1 MTSDRDIALR
11 ALDFQK
17 RAKEYALTE
26 RPGYEKWSALQLVS
40 GVSEALIAHL
50 DSMSMTLLPEEVPQ
64 VSTSVFDELLGDVK
78 DATGGSAD
86 V

>member
-1 MTSDRDIALR
+1 MTSDNDIALR

-26 RPGYEKWSALQLVS
+26 LPGYDKWSELQLDS

-50 DSMSMTLLPEEVPQ
+50 DSMSMTLLPEEFSQ
-64 VSTSVFDELLGDVK
+64 VSTSAFDELLDDLK
-78 DATGGSAD
+78 DATGG
-86 V
+86 

>member
-1 MTSDRDIALR
+1 MTSDGDTARR

-26 RPGYEKWSALQLVS
+26 LPGYDKWSEHQLDS

-50 DSMSMTLLPEEVPQ
+50 DSMTMTLLPEDVAG
-64 VSTSVFDELLGDVK
+64 VNTSDFDELLDDLK
-78 DATGGSAD
+78 DATGG
-86 V
+86 

>member
-1 MTSDRDIALR
+1 MTSDKDIGLR

-26 RPGYEKWSALQLVS
+26 LPGYDEWSELQLDS

-64 VSTSVFDELLGDVK
+64 VSTSAFDELLD
-78 DATGGSAD
+78 DL
-86 V
+86 